1 MAPRTRPPAD
11 RSGLPEGPVHSGSGD
26 EESRPDGRGT
36 NPQRR
41 ERVLRAAAE
50 AIAER
55 GFADTR
61 IADIADRAGMSP
73 GHVMYYF
80 SSKEE
85 LLLEALRFS
94 EDSRFYDGLAAE
106 LDRAPGAAGRLARFI
121 ELSIPGGARD
131 EQWTLWLELWTRA
144 VHDPTIV
151 DRLEQRDAR
160 WTDALAAILRE
171 GIADGSFDPV
181 DIRTCEELSML
192 LTGYAIQITSGMPSY
207 PRDAAVRACVR
218 AAHERLGIAADPSN
232 PPPA

>member
-1 MAPRTRPPAD
+1 MAPHTDPPAD
-11 RSGLPEGPVHSGSGD
+11 GSAAPGGGRRSADDDALP
-26 EESRPDGRGT
+26 RPDGRGT

-41 ERVLRAAAE
+41 HRVLRAAAE

-55 GFADTR
+55 GFAETR

-94 EDSRFYDGLAAE
+94 EDTRFYDGLAAE

-121 ELSIPGGARD
+121 ELSIPGGAGD

-144 VHDPTIV
+144 VHDPSIV
-151 DRLEQRDAR
+151 ARLEQRDAR

-171 GIADGSFDPV
+171 GIADGSFAPV
-181 DIRTCEELSML
+181 EVEACVEELSML
-192 LTGYAIQITSGMPSY
+192 LTGYAVQITSGMPSY
-207 PRDAAVRACVR
+207 PRERAVHACIL
-218 AAHERLGIAADPSN
+218 AAHTRLGIDLP
-232 PPPA
+232 